1 MNELIKKQKIK
12 ISELNIKERLEL
24 VTAYIQDVQHKIDF
38 YDTVIDA
45 EDWMEMSEVA
55 KLLNYPKLGR
65 NKIFNI
71 LRENGI
77 LRRNNQPYQEYV
89 DRGYFKLVEQV
100 YTNTYG
106 TTKISFKTI
115 ISQKGLEYIKKI
127 IDTSL

>member
-1 MNELIKKQKIK
+1 MSELIKKQEIK
-12 ISELNIKERLEL
+12 ISELNVQKRLEL
-24 VTAYIQDVQHKIDF
+24 VTAYLQDVQHKIDL
-38 YDTVIDA
+38 YDTVMNA

-77 LRRNNQPYQEYV
+77 LRKNNQPYQEYV

-100 YTNTYG
+100 YTNRYG